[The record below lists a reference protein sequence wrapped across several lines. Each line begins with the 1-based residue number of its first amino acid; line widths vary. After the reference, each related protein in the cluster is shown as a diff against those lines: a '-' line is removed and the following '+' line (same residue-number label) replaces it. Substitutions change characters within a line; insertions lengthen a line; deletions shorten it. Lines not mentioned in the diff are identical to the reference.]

1 MMGADCG
8 QHHRGAISTGMLISW
23 AFAWR
28 QHIITVV
35 LCGKDNSPSP
45 VMPFTS
51 WLQGCP

>member
-35 LCGKDNSPSP
+35 LCGKTQSFSVARLRSPHHP
-45 VMPFTS
+45 
-51 WLQGCP
+51 G